1 MIAKQLITSH
11 IIPLKRTDTG
21 VFALAQMDE
30 ARLSHLPVVDGDEF
44 IGVISDKEI
53 QAVDEPEYEIG
64 QFKILLTRAFVAEEQ
79 HVYEVLK
86 LFSSLNLT
94 MLPVVSEANQY
105 VGAIIL
111 PTLVNVLAEMVG
123 IQNPGGVIV
132 LEINDKD
139 YSLAEIVQLIESND
153 AKILSCF
160 VTSQPDSTKLEV
172 TLKVNRIE
180 IGPLLQA
187 FFRLNYTVTASWSK
201 EDLYHEGLQDRF
213 DALMNYLNI

>member
-11 IIPLKRTDTG
+11 VIPLRITDTG
-21 VFALAQMDE
+21 AFALIQMEE
-30 ARLSHLPVVDGDEF
+30 ARLSHLPVVDGNEF
-44 IGVISDKEI
+44 IGIISDKEI
-53 QAVDEPEYEIG
+53 LAVDEPDREIG
-64 QFKILLTRAFVAEEQ
+64 QCKIVPTKAFVNEEQ

-94 MLPVVSEANQY
+94 MLPVVDDANRY
-105 VGAIIL
+105 LGSIIL
-111 PTLVNVLAEMVG
+111 PTIVLALADMVG
-123 IQNPGGVIV
+123 IHNPGGIIV

-139 YSLAEIVQLIESND
+139 YNLTEIVQTVESNE

-160 VTSQPDSTKLEV
+160 VATYPDSTKLEV
-172 TLKVNRIE
+172 TIKVNRIE

-187 FFRLNYTVTASWSK
+187 FSRLNYHVSASWSK
-201 EDLYHEGLQDRF
+201 EDSYNEGLQDRF